1 MPPSPLN
8 VACDQNPESPPST
21 LQTASGAIM
30 KLPGPDHPIKVTPN
44 PKRVV
49 VTFAGRTIAD
59 STRALAMKESTYPAV
74 QYIPRADVD
83 MSMLERTTHGTECPY
98 KGHANYYS
106 LNANS
111 RTAENAVWTYETPFD
126 AVGLIKEHV
135 AFYPNRVDSIEERS
149 T

>member
-1 MPPSPLN
+1 
-8 VACDQNPESPPST
+8 
-21 LQTASGAIM
+21 M
-30 KLPGPDHPIKVTPN
+30 KIPGPDHPITIAPN

-49 VTFAGRTIAD
+49 VTFGGRTIAD
-59 STRALAMKESTYPAV
+59 TTRALALRESTYPAV

-83 MSMLERTTHGTECPY
+83 MSMLERTAHGTECPY

-106 LNANS
+106 LNADG
-111 RTAENAVWTYETPFD
+111 RTAENAVWTYERPFD
-126 AVGLIKEHV
+126 AVAPIKEHV

>member
-1 MPPSPLN
+1 MT
-8 VACDQNPESPPST
+8 ESRNRSAADAGIT
-21 LQTASGAIM
+21 IE
-30 KLPGPDHPIKVTPN
+30 PN
-44 PKRVV
+44 PNRVIV
-49 VTFAGRTIAD
+49 RLGADIIAD
-59 STRALAMKESTYPAV
+59 STRALVMRAPGTPPA

-106 LNANS
+106 LNANG

-126 AVGLIKEHV
+126 AVGPIKEHV